1 MYNKVNICNCEYFYT
16 FYLQKLIKRMDKTKM
31 TKDDYKK
38 ELELTKIQL
47 AELEKEKTELARCFS
62 AVTVVRTFINEQLD
76 ALSAGTEAE
85 DMHNSI
91 LNEGKLEILNNLFV
105 FSANGE
111 CEGFNLDTADY
122 YRWLAADPRRK
133 KAAPL

>member
-1 MYNKVNICNCEYFYT
+1 
-16 FYLQKLIKRMDKTKM
+16 MDKTKM

>member
-1 MYNKVNICNCEYFYT
+1 MLKTQIEEELKKVNT
-16 FYLQKLIKRMDKTKM
+16 Q
-31 TKDDYKK
+31 
-38 ELELTKIQL
+38 LEQL
-47 AELEKEKTELARCFS
+47 KKEKTELARCFS

-91 LNEGKLEILNNLFV
+91 LNEGKLEILNSLFV

-122 YRWLAADPRRK
+122 YCWLAADPRRK
-133 KAAPL
+133 KTSPL

>member
-1 MYNKVNICNCEYFYT
+1 
-16 FYLQKLIKRMDKTKM
+16 M

-38 ELELTKIQL
+38 ELELTKKQL

-91 LNEGKLEILNNLFV
+91 LNEGKLEILNSLFV

-122 YRWLAADPRRK
+122 YCWLAADPRRK